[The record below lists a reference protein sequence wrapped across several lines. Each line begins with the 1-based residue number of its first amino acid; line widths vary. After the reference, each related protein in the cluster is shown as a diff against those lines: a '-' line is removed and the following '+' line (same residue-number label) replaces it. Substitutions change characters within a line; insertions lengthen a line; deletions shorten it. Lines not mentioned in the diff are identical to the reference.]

1 MLNRANKNYN
11 SEVFDSLVRELKRPL
26 ILMSKQAELNQSAPD
41 KEHMELIRRTAEK
54 ALRLI
59 DSYLLTAQSE
69 YGQQLLPVES
79 FGIGSVIYNV
89 AEEIRPIAE
98 KANIDVVLN
107 INDALVE
114 TNKEGLRAAIW
125 CLSEMALDQASSE
138 QEKASIEINARK
150 TADNVRISVLTK
162 AMKVKNSDIR
172 KAQKNFGKTHMAL
185 SSSSSESGI
194 RLAVAGLLGE
204 SLGTS
209 LKAVKEKNTQGL
221 GFNLSLS
228 SQLQLGIG

>member
-11 SEVFDSLVRELKRPL
+11 SDVLDSLARELKRPL
-26 ILMSKQAELNQSAPD
+26 VLMSKQAELNQSAPD
-41 KEHMELIRRTAEK
+41 KKHMELIRRTAEK

-89 AEEIRPIAE
+89 AEEIRPMA
-98 KANIDVVLN
+98 KQANIDVVLN
-107 INDALVE
+107 VKDALVE
-114 TNKEGLRAAIW
+114 ANKEGVRAAIW
-125 CLSEMALDQASSE
+125 CLSEMVLEHASSE
-138 QEKASIEINARK
+138 PEKTAIEINARK
-150 TADNVRISVLTK
+150 STDSVRISVLSKTI
-162 AMKVKNSDIR
+162 KVKNSDIK
-172 KAQKNFGKTHMAL
+172 KAQRNLGGTHMAL
-185 SSSSSESGI
+185 SSASSESGV

-209 LKAVKEKNTQGL
+209 LKAVREDNKQGL
-221 GFNLSLS
+221 GFDLSLS